1 MIRYANKFDNH
12 KIWEL
17 LKDFCYKKQFN
28 VSLNESEWSE
38 DFVNKRLSMIYAGLG
53 FVLIAEDGF
62 LVAIKNPC
70 FWLDNVFVLQEI
82 MWHSKSK
89 KTAVALL
96 KKFMEIG
103 KEMVKSGEVREIH
116 FASFEDSDFE
126 KYGAIKHQ
134 TAWKI

>member
-1 MIRYANKFDNH
+1 MIRYANKFDN
-12 KIWEL
+12 KAIWEL

-28 VSLNESEWSE
+28 VSLDESEWSE
-38 DFVNKRLSMIYAGLG
+38 EYVNSRLSMIYAGLG

-70 FWLDNVFVLQEI
+70 FWLKDVFVLQEL

-89 KTAVALL
+89 KTAVALI
-96 KKFMEIG
+96 KKFIEIG
-103 KEMVKSGEVREIH
+103 KEMVESGIVREIH
-116 FASFEDSDFE
+116 FSSFDNADFS